1 MYLLA
6 SCDSLMVFIKYGKE
20 PHMQYK
26 KKQVKCDE
34 KKYRHDNVITS

>member
-6 SCDSLMVFIKYGKE
+6 SCDSLMVFIKYAKE

-26 KKQVKCDE
+26 NKQVKTDE
-34 KKYRHDNVITS
+34 EKYRHFNVITS